1 MFSASVVSLQGM
13 NIKAFEKVSVMV
25 RMVLYVFE
33 SGSFTMK
40 SIAIDVK
47 GRVNALDEMGYG
59 GGGFILLGW
68 FFVTGIRC
76 SP

>member
-47 GRVNALDEMGYG
+47 GRVNSFCWVG
-59 GGGFILLGW
+59 